1 MTFADP
7 LILLALL
14 AIPLLI
20 WWYWG
25 QQRRRGQAASA
36 FVLPALTASVA
47 PARPGWRRHAPMI
60 AFALALAVLVIAAA
74 RPQRT
79 VAKPVTDGAVML
91 VDDVSASMQATDVA
105 PTREQAAQRAA
116 RHFLATVPDSVQVG
130 LLAFARTPTVLQSPT
145 SDHVLTQAAV
155 GRLPKFSG
163 GTAVG
168 EAILTATHELRT
180 IPKVGGKL
188 PPGAIVLISDGA
200 SNVGI
205 SPLVAARQ
213 AHSQHIPIYTV
224 SIGTP
229 NGTIKIRHGS
239 RTVTGH
245 VPVSREQLAEI
256 ARLSGGR
263 TFQASDAAGV
273 SAAYAH
279 LAARLGHKQ
288 VKQEITASF
297 AGGALVLLLVGGAL
311 SLRWFGRLV

>member
-1 MTFADP
+1 VTFANP
-7 LILLALL
+7 LVLLALL

-20 WWYWG
+20 WWYSS
-25 QQRRRGQAASA
+25 QQRRRSRAASA

-47 PARPGWRRHAPMI
+47 PSRPGWRRHAPMI
-60 AFALALAVLVIAAA
+60 AFGLALAVLVVAAA

-79 VAKPVTDGAVML
+79 VAKPITDGAVML
-91 VDDVSASMQATDVA
+91 MDDVSSSMQATDVA

-116 RHFLATVPDSVQVG
+116 RHFLASVPRTVQVG
-130 LLAFARTPTVLQSPT
+130 MLAFARTPTVLQSPT
-145 SDHVLTQAAV
+145 SDHALTDAAI

-168 EAILTATHELRT
+168 DAILTSMHQLQTL
-180 IPKVGGKL
+180 PKIDGKR

-200 SNVGI
+200 SNVGV
-205 SPLVAARQ
+205 SPLEAARE
-213 AHSQHIPIYTV
+213 AHAQHIPIYTV
-224 SIGTP
+224 SVGTA
-229 NGTIKIRHGS
+229 NGTIPITRHGQ
-239 RTVTGH
+239 TVTAH
-245 VPVSREQLAEI
+245 VPVSRDQLAEI
-256 ARLSGGR
+256 ARLSGGQ
-263 TFQASDAAGV
+263 TFETSDAAGV

-297 AGGALVLLLVGGAL
+297 AGGALVLLLFGGAL

>member
-25 QQRRRGQAASA
+25 QQRRRAQAASA

-60 AFALALAVLVIAAA
+60 AFVLALAVLVIAAA

-79 VAKPVTDGAVML
+79 VAKPVTNGAVML

-116 RHFLATVPDSVQVG
+116 RHFLATVPGSVQVG

-145 SDHVLTQAAV
+145 SDHVLTQAAI

-168 EAILTATHELRT
+168 EAILTATHELKT

-224 SIGTP
+224 SVGTP
-229 NGTIKIRHGS
+229 NGTIKIRRGS
-239 RTVTGH
+239 HTVTGR